1 MDPRV
6 RTALAL
12 MQENLKGAWS
22 PDTLARAVNLS
33 PSRFHHLF
41 KAEIGMAPA
50 HYHRALRLEQAAKL
64 LQTSRLTVKQI
75 MNEVGVEDKSHFARE
90 FKKAYGLTPTAYR
103 AKACTRPDSRND
115 QQIAELASIFVLFC
129 ETSSSIFRHPE
140 RAGITSTSR
149 SRSRNA
155 DVDPHRIIDPEDHM
169 NQLDMAE
176 AYYTAMQSGDYEK
189 MGSYLHNDVKYSDPR
204 WPLKGKDQVWPIA
217 QSFSNAVKQ
226 LKTVG
231 KFSTNDQVV
240 LVHDVLFYGS
250 EKPLRTAV
258 LMTFDGGL
266 IKEIGLISDISQHI
280 DVCTEIFSYKNQSN
294 LATAEAY
301 YSAMESGD
309 YEKMGSYLHSDVK
322 YSDPR
327 WPLKGK
333 DQVWP
338 IARSFSNAVKQL
350 KTVGKFSTN
359 DQVMLVHDVMFHR
372 SEKPLRTAVLM
383 TFDDKLI
390 KEIGLISDISQH
402 IDVCTEIFSYSPQP

>member
-1 MDPRV
+1 
-6 RTALAL
+6 
-12 MQENLKGAWS
+12 
-22 PDTLARAVNLS
+22 
-33 PSRFHHLF
+33 
-41 KAEIGMAPA
+41 
-50 HYHRALRLEQAAKL
+50 
-64 LQTSRLTVKQI
+64 
-75 MNEVGVEDKSHFARE
+75 
-90 FKKAYGLTPTAYR
+90 
-103 AKACTRPDSRND
+103 
-115 QQIAELASIFVLFC
+115 
-129 ETSSSIFRHPE
+129 
-140 RAGITSTSR
+140 
-149 SRSRNA
+149 
-155 DVDPHRIIDPEDHM
+155 
-169 NQLDMAE
+169 
-176 AYYTAMQSGDYEK
+176 
-189 MGSYLHNDVKYSDPR
+189 
-204 WPLKGKDQVWPIA
+204 LKGKDQVWPIA

-309 YEKMGSYLHSDVK
+309 YEKMGSYLHNDVK